1 MTVQNCVPIV
11 GMEENNMIKNI
22 IFDIGNVLAGFAW
35 KEYFAGFGY
44 EDAVLER
51 LAKAT
56 TLSAQWAE
64 FDRAVLSD
72 EEVFQLFITNDPE
85 MEPYIRE
92 TLTHVPGL
100 VSTFDYAIPWV
111 QELKANG
118 YNVYYLSNFP
128 RTARTDCD
136 DALGFVQY
144 MDGGIFSFEL
154 NLIKPDAAIYHA
166 LLERYQL
173 NPDEC
178 VFFDDVEKN
187 VKAACE
193 VGIHGVLFENK
204 KQAMEELGR
213 LNKEK

>member
-1 MTVQNCVPIV
+1 
-11 GMEENNMIKNI
+11 MIRNI

-44 EDAVLER
+44 EEAVLER

-56 TLSAQWAE
+56 TLSSAWAE

-72 EEVFQLFITNDPE
+72 EEVFQLFIDNDPE

-100 VSTFDYAIPWV
+100 VSAFDYAIPWV
-111 QELKANG
+111 QELKAKG
-118 YNVYYLSNFP
+118 YKVYYLSNFP

-144 MDGGIFSFEL
+144 MDGGIFSFDV

-173 NPDEC
+173 NAQEC
-178 VFFDDVEKN
+178 IFFDDMEKN
-187 VKAACE
+187 VQAACE

-204 KQAMEELGR
+204 AQAMEELAR
-213 LNKEK
+213 LNRE

>member
-1 MTVQNCVPIV
+1 
-11 GMEENNMIKNI
+11 
-22 IFDIGNVLAGFAW
+22 
-35 KEYFAGFGY
+35 
-44 EDAVLER
+44 
-51 LAKAT
+51 
-56 TLSAQWAE
+56 
-64 FDRAVLSD
+64 
-72 EEVFQLFITNDPE
+72 
-85 MEPYIRE
+85 
-92 TLTHVPGL
+92 
-100 VSTFDYAIPWV
+100 
-111 QELKANG
+111 
-118 YNVYYLSNFP
+118 
-128 RTARTDCD
+128 
-136 DALGFVQY
+136 LGFVQY